1 MTTTYRSRL
10 SPYQLKPQ
18 QHPVELMRQKALDV
32 QDAEHPAQKEIQR
45 VVGTYEMTAEV
56 VEDKETL
63 ATLSRP
69 GVVAFLC
76 TIKRDGQIVGIGRGS
91 AVLNQ
96 MNKFLARTVH
106 AAFNYSLLSAVAQS
120 TRALDAMIDPHGDM
134 SLESAEAIQE
144 KITDRQKSYL
154 TELVQK
160 KVRDESAIG
169 WWMENI
175 ATMTKERASVA
186 IKELSE
192 K

>member
-1 MTTTYRSRL
+1 MNNYKSQL
-10 SPYQLKPQ
+10 SPYQPKMRHPIELLK
-18 QHPVELMRQKALDV
+18 EKAADV
-32 QDAEHPAQKEIQR
+32 QDREHPAQKEIQR

-69 GVVAFLC
+69 GVIAFLC

-96 MNKFLARTVH
+96 MNKFISRTVH
-106 AAFNYSLLSAVAQS
+106 AAFNYSILSAVAQS
-120 TRALDAMIDPHGDM
+120 TRNLDALIDPHGET
-134 SLESAEAIQE
+134 SLESSEAVQE
-144 KITDRQKSYL
+144 KITDKQKEYL
-154 TELVQK
+154 TQLVQK

-175 ATMTKERASVA
+175 STMTKDRASAA
-186 IKELSE
+186 IQELSG

>member
-1 MTTTYRSRL
+1 MNTYQKPVV
-10 SPYQLKPQ
+10 SPLQMMQKSFDIRREE
-18 QHPVELMRQKALDV
+18 HPV
-32 QDAEHPAQKEIQR
+32 QKEVRR

-69 GVVAFLC
+69 GVIAFLC
-76 TIKRDGQIVGIGRGS
+76 RIKRDGQIIGIGRGS

-96 MNKFLARTVH
+96 MNKFIGRTVH

-120 TRALDAMIDPHGDM
+120 TRALDAMIDPHGEM
-134 SLESAEAIQE
+134 SLESAGVVQE
-144 KITDRQKSYL
+144 PITDKQKSYL

-160 KVRDESAIG
+160 KVRDESTIG
-169 WWMENI
+169 WYMENI
-175 ATMTKERASVA
+175 STMTKDRASAA
-186 IKELSE
+186 IQELSG

>member
-1 MTTTYRSRL
+1 MNTAYKSRL

-18 QHPVELMRQKALDV
+18 HPIELMREKAKDV
-32 QDAEHPAQKEIQR
+32 QDGEHPARKEIQR
-45 VVGTYEMTAEV
+45 VVGTYQMTAEV

-69 GVVAFLC
+69 GVIAFLC
-76 TIKRDGQIVGIGRGS
+76 TIKREGQIIGIGRGS

-96 MNKFLARTVH
+96 MNKFISRTVH

-120 TRALDAMIDPHGDM
+120 TRALDALIDPRGDM
-134 SLESAEAIQE
+134 SLESADAVQE
-144 KITDRQKSYL
+144 PITDKQKSYL

-160 KVRDESAIG
+160 KVRDESTIG
-169 WWMENI
+169 WYMENI
-175 ATMTKERASVA
+175 GTMTKDRASTA
-186 IKELSE
+186 IQELSG

>member
-1 MTTTYRSRL
+1 MNQTYKSQL
-10 SPYQLKPQ
+10 SPYQPKMRHPIELLK
-18 QHPVELMRQKALDV
+18 EKAADV
-32 QDAEHPAQKEIQR
+32 QDGEHPARKEIQR

-63 ATLSRP
+63 ATFSRP
-69 GVVAFLC
+69 GIIAFLC
-76 TIKRDGQIVGIGRGS
+76 TVKREGQIIGIGRGS

-96 MNKFLARTVH
+96 MNKFIARTVH
-106 AAFNYSLLSAVAQS
+106 AAFNYSILSAVAQS
-120 TRALDAMIDPHGDM
+120 TRALNAMLDPHGDM
-134 SLESAEAIQE
+134 SLESSEAVQE
-144 KITDRQKSYL
+144 KITDKQKSYL

-175 ATMTKERASVA
+175 SSMTKDQASSH
-186 IKELSE
+186 IQELSG